1 MIALD
6 EIHATMPDPDNEP
19 ELHAKV
25 CMHQIHTCQNRHC
38 GGPAPSGEQCKRG
51 FPGLYL
57 L

>member
-1 MIALD
+1 
-6 EIHATMPDPDNEP
+6 MPDPDNEP